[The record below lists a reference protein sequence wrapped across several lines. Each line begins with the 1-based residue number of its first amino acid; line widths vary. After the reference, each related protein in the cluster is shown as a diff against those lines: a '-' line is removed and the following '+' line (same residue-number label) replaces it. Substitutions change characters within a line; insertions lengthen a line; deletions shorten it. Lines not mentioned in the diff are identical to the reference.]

1 MKTHIIL
8 SIFLLTPIVIIHSQS
23 IVKNSIDSGGGSTT
37 NGGIQILYTI
47 GEVNIREVTVGD
59 IQLSEGFINPEI
71 ELGILLDPK
80 MYLQGPFL
88 NPAVFELMNDNLRN
102 NGYIPTTS
110 PYEDA
115 ATCDASVFDITGNDA
130 VVDWVWVELRDA
142 TDNTNML
149 YGTSALLQRDGNVVG
164 TDGISNLSVNL
175 PEGDYFVVVDH
186 RIHLPAMSATALTLS
201 SGAVNL
207 VDFTQSTFSTF
218 GDNAQVLLTSGET
231 ALWTGDTN
239 LSNQIR
245 FSGSGN
251 DGNIIKDFVLADPS
265 NLFGLVTFSSSGY
278 LDTDIDLNGIGRF
291 SGSGND
297 RNILKDNV
305 LAHPGNF
312 FGLPTY
318 TIQSTVPPKN

>member
-1 MKTHIIL
+1 MKKTLTIAIIL
-8 SIFLLTPIVIIHSQS
+8 LPLMLNAQTIEKF
-23 IVKNSIDSGGGSTT
+23 SIDSGGDHVIVG
-37 NGGIQILYTI
+37 NIDMLYTI
-47 GEVNIREVTVGD
+47 GEVNVREVTVGD

-71 ELGILLDPK
+71 QLEILLDPK

-88 NPAVFELMNDNLRN
+88 NPAVTELMNDDLRN

-110 PYEDA
+110 PYEDVA
-115 ATCDASVFDITGNDA
+115 NCDASVFDITGNDA
-130 VVDWVWVELRDA
+130 IVDWIWVELRDA
-142 TDNTNML
+142 ADSTIML
-149 YGTSALLQRDGNVVG
+149 YGTSALLQRDGNVVS
-164 TDGISNLSVNL
+164 TDGVSNLSASL

-186 RIHLPAMSATALTLS
+186 RVHLPAMSATALTLT
-201 SGAVNL
+201 SGAANL
-207 VDFTQSTFSTF
+207 VDFTQSTFPTY
-218 GDNAQVLLTSGET
+218 GDNAQVSLSSGVT

-251 DGNIIKDFVLADPS
+251 GGNIIKDYVLADPS

-278 LDTDIDLNGIGRF
+278 LNIDVDLNGIGRF